1 MAEKLQLG
9 ALELETKKY
18 TLPFRAEKG
27 KAYICTHCE
36 QKVILR
42 KGKVRRAHFAHF
54 SPTNT
59 CSYYDHPNESQLH
72 KDAKYK
78 LAERLRDKFII
89 NISNSCPKCTAS
101 PTDMEDIQIEY
112 QENYVVIVEYRD
124 PNNKYIADIAVLNNN
139 KVRYIFEIKNTH
151 ATTTNVR
158 PEPWFEINAEEIF
171 EEEDRLSKNDPKDIL
186 GQEYYLW
193 CIRSVKSRWCA
204 NCRIE
209 TESWPENIPLLFK
222 KYGVERGWTQDA
234 KCIVCNSK
242 QYSPVFI
249 KGFRQICKICI
260 ATDEI
265 ELRKKYEISICLIGD
280 D

>member
-9 ALELETKKY
+9 ALDVETKKY
-18 TLPFRAEKG
+18 TLPFKAEKG
-27 KAYICTHCE
+27 KAYVCTDCE

-59 CSYYDHPNESQLH
+59 CTYYEHPNESQLH

-78 LAERLRDKFII
+78 LAERLKEKFII
-89 NISNSCPKCTAS
+89 KISNSCPKCTAS
-101 PTDMEDIQIEY
+101 PTDMEDVYIEY
-112 QENYVVIVEYRD
+112 QENDVVIVEYRD
-124 PNNKYIADIAVLNNN
+124 PTNKYIADIAVLNNN
-139 KVRYIFEIKNTH
+139 KVRYIFEIKNMH

-171 EEEDRLSKNDPKDIL
+171 EEEDRLSKNDPEDII

-193 CIRSVKSRWCA
+193 CLRNVKSRWCA

-209 TESWPENIPLLFK
+209 TESWPENLPLLFK
-222 KYGVERGWTQDA
+222 KYGVERAWTQDA
-234 KCIVCNSK
+234 KCIVCNRK

-249 KGFRQICKICI
+249 KGFRQICQICI
-260 ATDEI
+260 ATDEK
-265 ELRKKYEISICLIGD
+265 ELRKKYEISTCLIGD